1 MTVKHKMY
9 ELEEQE
15 LLQEFNDGYISKQEY
30 EAQLKALKNSR
41 KITEIRKDKHVSE
54 EDN

>member
-1 MTVKHKMY
+1 MTVKHKIY

-15 LLQEFNDGYISKQEY
+15 LLQEFNDGYITKAEY
-30 EAQLKALKNSR
+30 EASLRSLKNAR
-41 KITEIRKDKHVSE
+41 KVTEIRKDKHVSE